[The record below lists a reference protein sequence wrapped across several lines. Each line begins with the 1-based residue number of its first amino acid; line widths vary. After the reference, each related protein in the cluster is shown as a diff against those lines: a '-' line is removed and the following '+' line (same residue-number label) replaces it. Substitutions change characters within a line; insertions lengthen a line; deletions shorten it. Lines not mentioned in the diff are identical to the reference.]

1 MAERQRYKF
10 LFRVD
15 GSSEP
20 VMVIHN
26 TRPGDAENC
35 ARKMARIIAKKEHAA
50 EVTCIWK
57 GPEDEKIPD
66 KIREEIRR
74 ERTT

>member
-10 LFRVD
+10 FFRVD
-15 GSSEP
+15 GEP
-20 VMVIHN
+20 VMVIHD

-50 EVTCIWK
+50 EVACIWK
-57 GPEDEKIPD
+57 GPEDEKIPEP
-66 KIREEIRR
+66 IREELRR
-74 ERTT
+74 ERVS

>member
-15 GSSEP
+15 GEP
-20 VMVIHN
+20 VMVVHD

-50 EVTCIWK
+50 EVACIWK
-57 GPEDEKIPD
+57 GPEDEKIPE
-66 KIREEIRR
+66 KIREEIRK
-74 ERTT
+74 EKTT